1 MDTNIDHYSH
11 VEIANLLK
19 LDFQTISIDSLYNSI
34 LDKLRLLQ
42 TTEMDIDEKQD
53 MFSFFKDCFI
63 KLCQINDLRCT
74 KNMILSIEEFIP
86 LSFRDTQILH
96 PILYPGS
103 LPETT
108 PQELSVNTYSTKY
121 NRGIVN
127 PLKRENIIN
136 TLIIN
141 SKFRN
146 KNSDGDYFDPST
158 DFSIELPESF
168 NNVISLKVASIE
180 FNKCFLN
187 ISKYYNNNTFVIET
201 YERDNASGA
210 RTNVNQTTV
219 IIPYGS
225 YTITSLTTILND
237 FFNAD
242 PNLNIIEIVYNTL
255 NHSCQFRLKTTPPTP
270 PGPGREWEF
279 NLYFD
284 SSVKPQFL
292 NIGWLLGFTFNT
304 YIFTDDYI
312 STSTTSHGIGFNSDK
327 CVDLIASK
335 FFLLAVDD
343 FNKNS
348 PKVVCYNSENNSFS
362 DNNIIA
368 KIQNNPSEKIIFK
381 DSSDLIFKTRR
392 YFGPVKL
399 QKFKISILDEYGKVI
414 DNNNG
419 DLIVTFE
426 IESLDS
432 PYKDMVS

>member
-1 MDTNIDHYSH
+1 MDTNIDHYSQ

-19 LDFQTISIDSLYNSI
+19 LDLQTISIDSLYNSI
-34 LDKLRLLQ
+34 ISKLRLLQ

-53 MFSFFKDCFI
+53 MLSFFKDCFI

-86 LSFRDTQILH
+86 LSFRDTQILY

-146 KNSDGDYFDPST
+146 KNADGDYFDPST

-187 ISKYYNNNTFVIET
+187 ISKYYNNNTFVVET

-210 RTNVNQTTV
+210 RTNINQTTV

-242 PNLNIIEIVYNTL
+242 PNLNMIEVVYNTL

-312 STSTTSHGIGFNSDK
+312 STSTTSQGIGFNSDK
-327 CVDLIASK
+327 CVDLLASK

>member
-1 MDTNIDHYSH
+1 MDTNIDHYSQ
-11 VEIANLLK
+11 VEITNFLK
-19 LDFQTISIDSLYNSI
+19 LDLHTISIDSLYNSI
-34 LDKLRLLQ
+34 LNKLRLLQ
-42 TTEMDIDEKQD
+42 TTEMDIDEKPE

-63 KLCQINDLRCT
+63 KLCQVNNLRCT
-74 KNMILSIEEFIP
+74 KQMILSIEEFIP
-86 LSFRDTQILH
+86 LSFRDTQILY

-127 PLKRENIIN
+127 PLKRENIIK

-146 KNSDGDYFDPST
+146 KNDNGEYFDPST
-158 DFSIELPESF
+158 DFSIELPETF

-201 YERDNASGA
+201 YKRNTSSSL
-210 RTNVNQTTV
+210 RTNINQTT
-219 IIPYGS
+219 ITIPYGS
-225 YTITSLTTILND
+225 YTINSITTILND
-237 FFNAD
+237 FFNND
-242 PNLNIIEIVYNTL
+242 PNLSMIEIVYNTL
-255 NHSCQFRLKTTPPTP
+255 NFSCQFRLKTTPPIP
-270 PGPGREWEF
+270 PVPGIQWEF
-279 NLYFD
+279 NIYFD

-304 YIFTDDYI
+304 YIFTNDYI
-312 STSTTSHGIGFNSDK
+312 YTPTISHGIGYNSDR
-327 CVDLIASK
+327 CVDLLASK
-335 FFLLAVDD
+335 FFLLTVDD

-368 KIQNNPSEKIIFK
+368 KIQNNPSETIIFK
-381 DSSDLIFKTRR
+381 DSSDRIFKTRR

-419 DLIVTFE
+419 DIIITFE

-432 PYKDMVS
+432 PYKDMVA